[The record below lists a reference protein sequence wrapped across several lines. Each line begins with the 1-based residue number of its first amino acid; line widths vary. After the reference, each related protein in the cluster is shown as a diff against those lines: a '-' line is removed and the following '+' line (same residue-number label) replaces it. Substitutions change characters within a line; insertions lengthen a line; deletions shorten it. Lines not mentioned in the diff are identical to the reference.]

1 MNDGEY
7 LDYLDGRTKV
17 ADRPDGEQHDV
28 WSDFTA
34 ELKKRVAIAE
44 KKHPVFAEGIPQSVG
59 FISEEVGELNQAVN
73 KNQGLQR
80 IMDENWDVIV
90 VSFRTWRGDW
100 RPEKN
105 GETAV
110 LEKKDI
116 PPTGDPLFLC
126 MVALGGARAFSEP
139 EQKWKVSTC

>member
-7 LDYLDGRTKV
+7 LDYLDGRARV
-17 ADRPDGEQHDV
+17 EDRTDGEQHDV

-44 KKHPVFAEGIPQSVG
+44 KKHPVFADGIYQAVG
-59 FISEEVGELNQAVN
+59 VVSEEVGELNQAIN
-73 KNQGLQR
+73 KQQGEER
-80 IMDENWDVIV
+80 ICAENWDILVTA
-90 VSFRTWRGDW
+90 FRFWRGDW

-116 PPTGDPLFLC
+116 PPTWDPLFPVHGC
-126 MVALGGARAFSEP
+126 AWFGTGF
-139 EQKWKVSTC
+139 

>member
-1 MNDGEY
+1 MDDGEY

-17 ADRPDGEQHDV
+17 ADRPDGERHDV
-28 WSDFTA
+28 WSDFIA

-44 KKHPVFAEGIPQSVG
+44 VKHPQFADGIYQGAGCISAEHGEFWNAVTKNEG
-59 FISEEVGELNQAVN
+59 ET
-73 KNQGLQR
+73 R

-90 VSFRTWRGDW
+90 TAFRFWRGDW

-105 GETAV
+105 GKTAV

-116 PPTGDPLFLC
+116 PPTGDPLFP
-126 MVALGGARAFSEP
+126 VHGGAWFG
-139 EQKWKVSTC
+139 TGF

>member
-1 MNDGEY
+1 MDDGEY

-17 ADRPDGEQHDV
+17 ADRPDGERHDV
-28 WSDFTA
+28 WSDFIA

-44 KKHPVFAEGIPQSVG
+44 VKHPQFADGIYQGAGCISAEHGEFWNAVTKNEG
-59 FISEEVGELNQAVN
+59 ET
-73 KNQGLQR
+73 R

-90 VSFRTWRGDW
+90 TAFRFWRGDW

-105 GETAV
+105 GKTAV

-116 PPTGDPLFLC
+116 PPTADPLFP
-126 MVALGGARAFSEP
+126 VHGGAWFG
-139 EQKWKVSTC
+139 TGF